1 MKKKSA
7 PAAQPAEIE
16 MKFALAGA
24 SGDQVIDALV
34 AAGLADPARI
44 KDRRQQDSYYD
55 TPEAL
60 LAAAGYALRVRHVA
74 GGWIQTI
81 KSAAS
86 RDVSA
91 PGLSMRG
98 EWERPLATPAPDRS
112 GFAEAGIDGLL
123 PADAVLTIAFST
135 DIRRRTILVRPRP
148 LCAVEIAIDEGEIR
162 AGDHSTPVSEVELE
176 LVEGSLA
183 DLFEVALGLHA
194 ATPLLPSSDSK
205 AARGWRLARLDGFT
219 PQSSERTL
227 ATGVTK
233 AAKGAPGHRRH
244 GEPTLGGAAR
254 TSLRRCLAH
263 LSANMPLALSGDP
276 EGVHQFRVAIR
287 RLRAAFSFFSPV
299 LPEERT
305 QGFLAGIKELAGAA
319 GALRDWD
326 VLSGSTLPGLE
337 AGGLTVRDT
346 LRREAGKKRAAAL
359 AAFGKLLSTP
369 RATRLLLELALWVEA
384 GAWKKGL
391 TDKKAALLRQP
402 LSKFARKRL
411 KRQKARLEAFAA
423 AMDWSDLEACHE
435 LRKKFKKFRYS
446 HEFYEQ
452 YSNEASTSPSRN
464 KQVQE
469 AFGTLNDL
477 AVARHHLS
485 TLKRAGGIPA
495 ALAMIDA
502 RIDETRQS
510 LPEAWRRFSGKKRTA
525 APPPA
530 GNDPSPGPG

>member
-1 MKKKSA
+1 
-7 PAAQPAEIE
+7 
-16 MKFALAGA
+16 
-24 SGDQVIDALV
+24 
-34 AAGLADPARI
+34 
-44 KDRRQQDSYYD
+44 
-55 TPEAL
+55 
-60 LAAAGYALRVRHVA
+60 
-74 GGWIQTI
+74 
-81 KSAAS
+81 
-86 RDVSA
+86 
-91 PGLSMRG
+91 MRG

-112 GFAEAGIDGLL
+112 GLAEAGIDGLL

-162 AGDHSTPVSEVELE
+162 AGDHSALVSEVELE

-183 DLFEVALGLHA
+183 DLFEVALALHA

-219 PQSSERTL
+219 PQGEKTL

-244 GEPTLGGAAR
+244 GEPTVGSAAR

-299 LPEERT
+299 LPEART
-305 QGFLAGIKELAGAA
+305 RNFLAGVKELAGAA
-319 GALRDWD
+319 GTLRDWD
-326 VLSGSTLPGLE
+326 VLSSSTLPGLE

-346 LRREAGKKRAAAL
+346 LRREAGRKRAAAFT
-359 AAFGKLLSTP
+359 AFGKLLSAP
-369 RATRLLLELALWVEA
+369 RVTRLLLELALWVEA
-384 GAWKKGL
+384 GAWKKDL
-391 TDKKAALLRQP
+391 TDKQAARLRQP
-402 LSKFARKRL
+402 LSKFAGKRL
-411 KRQKARLEAFAA
+411 KRQKARLEAFAST
-423 AMDWSDLEACHE
+423 MDWSNLEACHE

-446 HEFYEQ
+446 HEFHEQ
-452 YSNEASTSPSRN
+452 FLKESTTSSSRN

-469 AFGTLNDL
+469 AFGLLNDL

-502 RIDETRQS
+502 RIDDTRQT
-510 LPEAWRRFSGKKRTA
+510 LPDAWHRFSGEKPKPVPGQTTKTGKP
-525 APPPA
+525 APPK
-530 GNDPSPGPG
+530 D